1 MCWSACS
8 GVRIGG
14 DATIAPPH
22 PSDTFACQGFGGV
35 FSVKII
41 TSLAAAGLAV
51 LLLATGV
58 IRPAAL
64 LAQTDLD
71 ALMKDVVARRDDNW
85 KKLQQYI
92 LNEHEQIEVR
102 GPGQLPVWGERRDY
116 QWFLRDGFFVRSP
129 LRVNGVTIGE
139 DERRK
144 YEGNFLR
151 RERARDKRLQAREK
165 ATAGETGAPAPT
177 TDVPTNVDS
186 LIAQT
191 REPQFVSSAYFLRFK
206 FEQGKYALVGKE
218 AIDGRDL
225 LKVEYYP
232 ARLFSDDTDR
242 NKKRAAR
249 GEKLSK
255 DQQVD
260 QTMEQAMNKV
270 SMVTLWVE
278 PKAHQIVKYVFN
290 NVNMDF
296 LPGAAFVRLGDLKA
310 TMVMSQ
316 PFKGTKA
323 TMPGSEEVWLP
334 KNIEMYVSMMI
345 AVGGFDM
352 RYSITYND
360 YRLAETSSRIK

>member
-1 MCWSACS
+1 
-8 GVRIGG
+8 VK
-14 DATIAPPH
+14 TI
-22 PSDTFACQGFGGV
+22 SSF
-35 FSVKII
+35 
-41 TSLAAAGLAV
+41 AAAGLVA
-51 LLLATGV
+51 LFLATGV

-64 LAQTDLD
+64 SAQTDLD

-129 LRVNGVTIGE
+129 LKVNGVTIPE
-139 DERRK
+139 SDRRSYEAHFVEREK
-144 YEGNFLR
+144 
-151 RERARDKRLQAREK
+151 ARDKRDK
-165 ATAGETGAPAPT
+165 AKEAAQSGQTGAAPVT
-177 TDVPTNVDS
+177 AAPVNMDS

-191 REPQFVSSAYFLRFK
+191 REPEFVSTAYFLKFK
-206 FEQGKYALVGKE
+206 FEEGKYALVGKE
-218 AIDGRDL
+218 TIDGREL

-242 NKKRAAR
+242 NARRAER

-255 DQQVD
+255 DHQLN
-260 QTMEQAMNKV
+260 QTIEQAMNKV

-278 PKAHQIVKYVFN
+278 PKARQIVKYVFN

-296 LPGAAFVRLGDLKA
+296 LPGAALVKLGDLKA
-310 TMVMSQ
+310 TMEMSQ
-316 PFKGTKA
+316 PFAGSKA
-323 TMPGSEEVWLP
+323 TTPGSADVWLP
-334 KNIEMYVSMMI
+334 KSIEMYVSAMI
-345 AVGGFDM
+345 AIGQLDM
-352 RYSITYND
+352 RYSISYND